1 MAVDSANG
9 SIAVRGKHVMVV
21 QRPARLRVEVLG
33 FLNQT
38 LAVVV
43 TDGDRFEVLR
53 TQDRSYEAGELRPTL
68 LWDEAR
74 IALTPEEA
82 ISVLLGIPLPD
93 PQWVPSPVAMDPM
106 GLISIELADTDGARR
121 QRLSFGLHGYL
132 TESQLFDAAGRL
144 IWRAHFDDYRE
155 IDGDWLAHAIE
166 LDVTTGTTH
175 AEISLSDVE
184 LNPVLS
190 EDLFRL
196 RLPGTET
203 AAGEGGFLRDS
214 SAAAHTPKPAP
225 ARTLPADVTR
235 RSAWDPER
243 RAENRRR
250 RSGRTSARTS
260 PL

>member
-1 MAVDSANG
+1 LIFVNLFALSCRTLPERLLAPDDPRALAVLAQWVEGAAARTGLRGRARMAVDSADR
-9 SIAVRGKHVMVV
+9 SIAVRGRQVLLV

-33 FLNQT
+33 FLGQT

-74 IALTPEEA
+74 IALTAEEA
-82 ISVLLGIPLPD
+82 IGVLLGVPVPD
-93 PQWVPSPVAMDPM
+93 PRWSPSRVAMDPA
-106 GLISIELADTDGARR
+106 GLTSIDLADDDGTRT
-121 QRLSFGLHGYL
+121 QRLLFDPHGRL
-132 TESQLFDAAGRL
+132 AESQRFDDLGQS

-166 LDVTTGTTH
+166 LDVTIGGTH

-190 EDLFRL
+190 VDSFRL
-196 RLPGTET
+196 RPQVTGQ
-203 AAGEGGFLRDS
+203 RD
-214 SAAAHTPKPAP
+214 
-225 ARTLPADVTR
+225 REED
-235 RSAWDPER
+235 
-243 RAENRRR
+243 
-250 RSGRTSARTS
+250 
-260 PL
+260 